1 MRKWLM
7 LVVVGMSVSVSVS
20 AGADNAEIK
29 TFGQKF
35 SYALGYQL
43 GSDLADQVL
52 GKQLE
57 LDAEL
62 FARGIADV
70 LSGRDPVLNAQD
82 MEAAFEEQRKKTPPA
97 VSLAE
102 QNSKDGEAFQAV
114 NRLKEG
120 VVEMENGLQY
130 RVVKA
135 GSGAVPT
142 LKSKMAVHYR
152 GRLTDGTEF
161 DSSYKRGY
169 PVVMTP
175 SGLIPGFRMAL
186 LNMVEGDTWEVVI
199 PPELAYGPSGAG
211 QMIGPS
217 QTLVFDIELLEIK

>member
-1 MRKWLM
+1 M
-7 LVVVGMSVSVSVS
+7 LVVVGMWVS
-20 AGADNAEIK
+20 AGADDAEIK

-43 GSDLADQVL
+43 GSDLAGQVL

-57 LDAEL
+57 FDAEL

-70 LSGRDPVLNAQD
+70 LSGRDPVLNAQE
-82 MEAAFEEQRKKTPPA
+82 MEAAFEEQRKKNPPA
-97 VSLAE
+97 VSVAE
-102 QNSKDGEAFQAV
+102 RNSKDGEAFRVA

-120 VVEMENGLQY
+120 VLEMESGLQY

-152 GRLTDGTEF
+152 GRLIDGTEF

-175 SGLIPGFRMAL
+175 SRLIPGFRMAL

-199 PPELAYGPSGAG
+199 PPQLAYGPSGAG
-211 QMIGPS
+211 QLIGPN
-217 QTLVFDIELLEIK
+217 QTLIFDIELLEITGD

>member
-1 MRKWLM
+1 M
-7 LVVVGMSVSVSVS
+7 LVVVGMAVS
-20 AGADNAEIK
+20 AGADDAEIK
-29 TFGQKF
+29 TFGQKL

-43 GSDLADQVL
+43 GSDLAGQVL

-57 LDAEL
+57 FDAEL

-70 LSGRDPVLNAQD
+70 LAGRDPVLNAQE
-82 MEAAFEEQRKKTPPA
+82 MEAAFEEQRKKNPPA
-97 VSLAE
+97 VSGAE
-102 QNSKDGEAFQAV
+102 RNSKDGEAFRVA

-120 VVEMENGLQY
+120 VLEMESGLQY

-152 GRLTDGTEF
+152 GRLIDGTEF

-175 SGLIPGFRMAL
+175 SRLIPGFRMAL

-199 PPELAYGPSGAG
+199 PPQLAYGPSGAG
-211 QMIGPS
+211 QLIGPN
-217 QTLVFDIELLEIK
+217 QTLIFDIELLEITGD

>member
-1 MRKWLM
+1 M
-7 LVVVGMSVSVSVS
+7 LVVVGMAVS
-20 AGADNAEIK
+20 AGADDAEIK

-43 GSDLADQVL
+43 GSDLAGQVL

-57 LDAEL
+57 FDAEL

-70 LSGRDPVLNAQD
+70 LSGRDPVLNAQE
-82 MEAAFEEQRKKTPPA
+82 MEAAFEEQRKKNPPA
-97 VSLAE
+97 VPVAE
-102 QNSKDGEAFQAV
+102 RNSKDGEAFRVA

-120 VVEMENGLQY
+120 VLEMESGLQY

-152 GRLTDGTEF
+152 GRLIDGTEF

-175 SGLIPGFRMAL
+175 SRLIPGFRMAL

-199 PPELAYGPSGAG
+199 PPQLAYGPSGAG
-211 QMIGPS
+211 QLIGPN
-217 QTLVFDIELLEIK
+217 QTLIFDIELLEITGD

>member
-1 MRKWLM
+1 MRKWLI
-7 LVVVGMSVSVSVS
+7 LVAVGMSAAV
-20 AGADNAEIK
+20 GADDTEIK

-70 LSGRDPVLNAQD
+70 LSGRDPALDAQE
-82 MEAAFEEQRKKTPPA
+82 MEAAFAEQRKKNPPA

-102 QNSKDGEAFQAV
+102 RNSKEGEAFRAA
-114 NRLKEG
+114 NRLREG
-120 VVEMENGLQY
+120 VVEMEHGLQY

-135 GSGAVPT
+135 GSGAMPT

-152 GRLTDGTEF
+152 GRLIDGTEF

-175 SGLIPGFRMAL
+175 SQIIPGFRMAL

-199 PPELAYGPSGAG
+199 PPELAYGRSGAG

-217 QTLVFDIELLEIK
+217 QTLIFDIELLEIK

>member
-1 MRKWLM
+1 M
-7 LVVVGMSVSVSVS
+7 LVVVGMAVS
-20 AGADNAEIK
+20 AGADDAEIK

-43 GSDLADQVL
+43 GSDLAGQVL

-57 LDAEL
+57 FDAEL

-70 LSGRDPVLNAQD
+70 LSGRDPVLNAQE
-82 MEAAFEEQRKKTPPA
+82 MEAAFEEQRKKNPPA
-97 VSLAE
+97 VPVAE
-102 QNSKDGEAFQAV
+102 RNSKDGEAFRVA

-120 VVEMENGLQY
+120 VLEMESGLQY

-152 GRLTDGTEF
+152 GRLIDGTEF

-175 SGLIPGFRMAL
+175 SRLIPGFRMAL

-199 PPELAYGPSGAG
+199 PPQLAYGPSGAG
-211 QMIGPS
+211 QLIGPN
-217 QTLVFDIELLEIK
+217 QTLIFDIERLEITGD

>member
-1 MRKWLM
+1 MRKWLI
-7 LVVVGMSVSVSVS
+7 LIVVGMSVS
-20 AGADNAEIK
+20 AGADDAEIK

-70 LSGRDPVLNAQD
+70 LSGRDPALNAQE

-102 QNSKDGEAFQAV
+102 QNSKDGEAFRAA

-120 VVEMENGLQY
+120 VVEMDNGLQY

-135 GSGAVPT
+135 GSGAVLPT

-152 GRLTDGTEF
+152 GRLIDGTEF

-175 SGLIPGFRMAL
+175 SQIIPGFRMAL

-199 PPELAYGPSGAG
+199 PAELAYGASGAG
-211 QMIGPS
+211 QMIGPN
-217 QTLVFDIELLEIK
+217 QTLIFDIELLEIK

>member
-1 MRKWLM
+1 M
-7 LVVVGMSVSVSVS
+7 LVVVGMAVS
-20 AGADNAEIK
+20 AGADDAEIK

-43 GSDLADQVL
+43 GSDLAGQVL

-57 LDAEL
+57 FDAEL

-70 LSGRDPVLNAQD
+70 LSGRDPVLNAQE
-82 MEAAFEEQRKKTPPA
+82 MEAAFEEQRKKNPPA
-97 VSLAE
+97 VSVAE
-102 QNSKDGEAFQAV
+102 RNSKDGEAFRVA

-120 VVEMENGLQY
+120 VVQMESGLQY

-152 GRLTDGTEF
+152 GRLIDGTEF

-175 SGLIPGFRMAL
+175 SRLIPGFRMAL

-199 PPELAYGPSGAG
+199 PPQLAYGPSGAG
-211 QMIGPS
+211 QLIGPN
-217 QTLVFDIELLEIK
+217 QTLIFDIELLEITGD

>member
-1 MRKWLM
+1 M
-7 LVVVGMSVSVSVS
+7 LVVVGMAVS
-20 AGADNAEIK
+20 AGADDAEIK

-43 GSDLADQVL
+43 GSDLAGQVL

-57 LDAEL
+57 FDAEL

-70 LSGRDPVLNAQD
+70 LSGRDPVLNAQE
-82 MEAAFEEQRKKTPPA
+82 MEAAFEEQRKKNPPA
-97 VSLAE
+97 VSVAE
-102 QNSKDGEAFQAV
+102 RNSKDGEAFRVA

-120 VVEMENGLQY
+120 VLEMESGLQY

-152 GRLTDGTEF
+152 GRLIDGTEF

-175 SGLIPGFRMAL
+175 SRIIPGFRMAL
-186 LNMVEGDTWEVVI
+186 LNMVEGDAWEVVI
-199 PPELAYGPSGAG
+199 PPQLAYGPSGAG
-211 QMIGPS
+211 QVIGPN
-217 QTLVFDIELLEIK
+217 QTLIFDIELLEITGD

>member
-7 LVVVGMSVSVSVS
+7 LVVVGMSVS
-20 AGADNAEIK
+20 AGADDAEIK

-43 GSDLADQVL
+43 GSDLAGQVL

-57 LDAEL
+57 FDAEL

-70 LSGRDPVLNAQD
+70 LSGRDPVLNAQE
-82 MEAAFEEQRKKTPPA
+82 MEAAFEEQRKKNPPA
-97 VSLAE
+97 VSVAE
-102 QNSKDGEAFQAV
+102 RNSKDGEAFRAA

-120 VVEMENGLQY
+120 VVQMESGLQY

-152 GRLTDGTEF
+152 GRLIDGTEF

-169 PVVMTP
+169 PVV
-175 SGLIPGFRMAL
+175 
-186 LNMVEGDTWEVVI
+186 
-199 PPELAYGPSGAG
+199 
-211 QMIGPS
+211 
-217 QTLVFDIELLEIK
+217 

>member
-1 MRKWLM
+1 M
-7 LVVVGMSVSVSVS
+7 LVVVGMSVS
-20 AGADNAEIK
+20 AGADDAEIK

-43 GSDLADQVL
+43 GSDLANQVL

-57 LDAEL
+57 FDAEL

-70 LSGRDPVLNAQD
+70 LSGRDPVLNAQE
-82 MEAAFEEQRKKTPPA
+82 MEAAFEEQRKKNPPA
-97 VSLAE
+97 VPVAE
-102 QNSKDGEAFQAV
+102 RNSKDGEAFRVA

-120 VVEMENGLQY
+120 VLEMESGLQY

-152 GRLTDGTEF
+152 GRLIDGTEF
-161 DSSYKRGY
+161 DSSYTRGY

-175 SGLIPGFRMAL
+175 SRLIPGFRMAL

-199 PPELAYGPSGAG
+199 PPQLAYGPSGAG
-211 QMIGPS
+211 QLIGPN
-217 QTLVFDIELLEIK
+217 QTLIFDIELLEITGD

>member
-1 MRKWLM
+1 
-7 LVVVGMSVSVSVS
+7 
-20 AGADNAEIK
+20 
-29 TFGQKF
+29 
-35 SYALGYQL
+35 
-43 GSDLADQVL
+43 
-52 GKQLE
+52 
-57 LDAEL
+57 
-62 FARGIADV
+62 
-70 LSGRDPVLNAQD
+70 
-82 MEAAFEEQRKKTPPA
+82 
-97 VSLAE
+97 
-102 QNSKDGEAFQAV
+102 
-114 NRLKEG
+114 
-120 VVEMENGLQY
+120 LQY

-135 GSGAVPT
+135 GSGAAPT

>member
-1 MRKWLM
+1 M
-7 LVVVGMSVSVSVS
+7 LVVVGMGIGMSVSVL
-20 AGADNAEIK
+20 AGTDDVEIK

-70 LSGRDPVLNAQD
+70 LSGRDPALNARE
-82 MEAAFEEQRKKTPPA
+82 MEAAFEEQRKKNPPM
-97 VSLAE
+97 VSRAE
-102 QNSKDGEAFQAV
+102 QNSKDGEAFRAV

-130 RVVKA
+130 RVVKV
-135 GSGAVPT
+135 GSGVAPT
-142 LKSKMAVHYR
+142 LQSKMAVHYR

-175 SGLIPGFRMAL
+175 SGIIPGFRMAL
-186 LNMVEGDTWEVVI
+186 LNMVEGDTWEIVI
-199 PPELAYGPSGAG
+199 PPELAYGSSGAG
-211 QMIGPS
+211 QMIGPN
-217 QTLVFDIELLEIK
+217 QTLIFDIELLEIK

>member
-1 MRKWLM
+1 M
-7 LVVVGMSVSVSVS
+7 LVVVGMSVSVS